1 IGLNSVTTWN
11 QRRCVSDGH
20 GYWTQP
26 VNSSGVSTSANVM
39 LIRLG
44 ATAVPSSRPMPEPA
58 SAPSTMNPTRIQA
71 RSARSESGPMI
82 QRPIGNMSA
91 PATSPRIEA
100 NSTLPKTNTMNT
112 GWMIAWARK
121 AGSSALVT
129 NRSRPRIE
137 KNARLAPPWAGA
149 LAGGAAAGAPLLVI
163 RRLDTLPQH
172 AAQQLAGDGP
182 RHRLHELDLPRE
194 LVDGELRPAV
204 VDELLLE
211 CLARG
216 RPLLEHHERLGVLP
230 ADRVGNAD
238 DPDVGHSGV
247 RGDRHLDL
255 VRADAVP
262 RGLDEVVLPGHEPE
276 VAVLVG
282 LGVVADQVPALPD
295 HRLALARHE
304 PRALLEGPP
313 VHGPGRASGHHPAEL
328 VRRELVALVV
338 HDLDLVAGDGGTK
351 RAGPGPLGHHRR
363 HEDVEHLGRAEA
375 FEDLEPE
382 PVLPAVIRVGGQRL
396 AAARAQPHGRQVEA
410 LGGVRHLE
418 HLPVGGGQDG
428 EDGGVV
434 LLHRLERRLWLEPGH
449 EGDGGPEAERDDRH
463 RPIPR
468 GERQGGGAEQH

>member
-44 ATAVPSSRPMPEPA
+44 ATAVPSSSPMPEPA
-58 SAPSTMNPTRIQA
+58 SAPSTINPTRIQA

-100 NSTLPKTNTMNT
+100 NSTFSTATMLTGSGASRRSSISLVKLNSITSGSAVLCSAVSMTVSATSPGSNTCANPAWANPRSVRTLPKTNTMNT

-149 LAGGAAAGAPLLVI
+149 LAGDA
-163 RRLDTLPQH
+163 
-172 AAQQLAGDGP
+172 P

-262 RGLDEVVLPGHEPE
+262 RGLDEVVLPGDEPE

-328 VRRELVALVV
+328 ARRELVALVV

-351 RAGPGPLGHHRR
+351 RAGPGPLGHHSR
-363 HEDVEHLGRAEA
+363 HEDVEHL
-375 FEDLEPE
+375 
-382 PVLPAVIRVGGQRL
+382 
-396 AAARAQPHGRQVEA
+396 
-410 LGGVRHLE
+410 
-418 HLPVGGGQDG
+418 
-428 EDGGVV
+428 
-434 LLHRLERRLWLEPGH
+434 
-449 EGDGGPEAERDDRH
+449 
-463 RPIPR
+463 
-468 GERQGGGAEQH
+468 